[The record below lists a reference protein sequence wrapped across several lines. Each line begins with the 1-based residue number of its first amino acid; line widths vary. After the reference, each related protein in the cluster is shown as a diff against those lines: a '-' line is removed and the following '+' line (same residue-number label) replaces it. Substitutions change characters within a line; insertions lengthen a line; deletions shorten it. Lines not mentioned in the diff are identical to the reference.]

1 VRIADEAELAA
12 RGAGA
17 GLVGKLRISAA
28 VTFARIFLMPRLPE
42 FLAQHPEL
50 EMEIVLD
57 DRNIDVV
64 REGID
69 IGLLSRRVVRR
80 RRRHERSRILWRA

>member
-1 VRIADEAELAA
+1 MAIHSPRTRTVAA

-17 GLVGKLRISAA
+17 GLIGKLCVSAA
-28 VTFARIFLMPRLPE
+28 VTLARIHLMPRLPE
-42 FLAQHPEL
+42 FLAQHPDV

-57 DRNIDVV
+57 DRNIDLV

-69 IGLLSRRVVRR
+69 VALRMA
-80 RRRHERSRILWRA
+80 RA